1 LLLADTGPGRIN
13 PGPFADSRSRRQQML
28 VTLNQIAQNINSL
41 SKAVTR
47 LTLQQET
54 ADQRAFSVLAQ
65 IAHRR

>member
-1 LLLADTGPGRIN
+1 
-13 PGPFADSRSRRQQML
+13 ML

-65 IAHRR
+65 TAHRR

>member
-1 LLLADTGPGRIN
+1 
-13 PGPFADSRSRRQQML
+13 ML

-65 IAHRR
+65 IAHGR